1 MTVGKVIYNILAN
14 DIDVSGLVG
23 TRIYPNSINYDSTTM
38 PAVVYTET
46 DNDPTNTKSTVSQ
59 LDQINILISCFAE
72 TYSQADD
79 LAIKVRKAFESNY
92 GTEETNSEVQVQS
105 IEFVESQDMF
115 DDDFGQW
122 GINYKQ
128 LNFKVRIKRTLTS
141 PDTIMVFDTRITNLN
156 STDEN
161 SLLLPLYNANND
173 FTIDWG
179 DGNTESVT
187 GDTHITHTYSTPG
200 IKQVKISGN
209 RFHLRYSQ
217 SPTSG
222 ATYGNKDP
230 QKLIEIKNWGIF
242 RFMNSAVFSGC
253 VNMDIT
259 ATDIP
264 ILESSSSMNTAFNHC
279 YKLIFNNSINNWDV
293 SNCTSFYACFSRAPK
308 FNQPLDNWDMS
319 NATSISSMFYY
330 AVNFNQDLNS
340 WDTTNLSHTT
350 YSFGQAIN
358 FNGKIGNWRFKTSGS
373 VDTGGMFSGAS
384 SFNQY
389 IGDWNTETFFNMN
402 QMFSN
407 VYFFDQNLNSWN
419 VSNVTNMY
427 RVLYNAESY
436 DQPMNNWDISNV
448 TDFRDFLKNA
458 HKSLSTANYDS
469 LLISWGAQDVSLNE
483 SINFGGSQYTS
494 GGAAEAA
501 RTFLITNKGWTI
513 TDGGAA

>member
-141 PDTIMVFDTRITNLN
+141 PDCIMVFDTRITDAQG
-156 STDEN
+156 SDEN
-161 SLLLPLYNANND
+161 TLILPFSDDSAND
-173 FTIDWG
+173 CVVDWG
-179 DGNTESVT
+179 DGTTQTINSGGNVN
-187 GDTHITHTYSTPG
+187 HTYSAPG
-200 IKQVKISGN
+200 IYKVTFSGN
-209 RFHLRYSQ
+209 SVYLKYDVNRDTAENGSRDCL
-217 SPTSG
+217 
-222 ATYGNKDP
+222 
-230 QKLIEIKNWGIF
+230 KLIEIKNWGIF
-242 RFMNSAVFSGC
+242 NFANDESFKGCMNMTCS
-253 VNMDIT
+253 
-259 ATDIP
+259 ATDYPTITTT
-264 ILESSSSMNTAFNHC
+264 SFRSQFHFCHNFNPPSTFGDWDVSGVNRFDSC
-279 YKLIFNNSINNWDV
+279 FSFNIVFNCDINSWDV
-293 SNCTSFYACFSRAPK
+293 SNCTAFYTMFY
-308 FNQPLDNWDMS
+308 F
-319 NATSISSMFYY
+319 ATS
-330 AVNFNQDLNS
+330 FNQDLNS
-340 WDTTNLSHTT
+340 WDVSNSTGFSSMFSH
-350 YSFGQAIN
+350 AMN
-358 FNGKIGNWRFKTSGS
+358 FNGDVSSWQFNESANISFSYMFNSAKNFNQDVSNWNVGRGIDFQ
-373 VDTGGMFSGAS
+373 GMFYACTT
-384 SFNQY
+384 FNQNVNSWDMSNATSVY
-389 IGDWNTETFFNMN
+389 R
-402 QMFSN
+402 MF
-407 VYFFDQNLNSWN
+407 YAIDQFDQPL
-419 VSNVTNMY
+419 
-427 RVLYNAESY
+427 
-436 DQPMNNWDISNV
+436 NNWDV
-448 TDFRDFLKNA
+448 TNITSFGDFLRA
-458 HKSLSTANYDS
+458 SDGYSTANYDS

-483 SINFGGSQYTS
+483 SINFGGSQYTA